1 MIRRI
6 VGVLFLIMALVG
18 LVIAYQGLR
27 LTTQFIDNL
36 AISMDNALQIATE
49 TLDNVEST
57 LMVADQS
64 ITDLNDTLE
73 TMESTAGNISTSIEE
88 TEPLLDDIS
97 QVVAHDVPES
107 IESLQATI
115 PTLIEVAGVIDRALG
130 SLSRFEIDQT
140 IPIVNYR
147 IQYDLGIDY
156 DPEVPFDAAVTELG
170 ASLDGM
176 PETLRGLDTHL
187 DTTKESLMV
196 MTTDLDQLAA
206 DMATLNA
213 TVQELE
219 PIFDEYIR
227 ITIDINDRLRAVQGN
242 IDDQVAQIKRIF
254 TVIFLWMGL
263 LQLVPLYLG
272 LEMVAGERGIEQY
285 VTEEEFAERMAALKR
300 EWAEAYGLV
309 PVEQPVTPPVG
320 VDEPEETQQS
330 EKVADQPADEPADES
345 DDDATDD

>member
-6 VGVLFLIMALVG
+6 VGVLFLLMALAG
-18 LVIAYQGLR
+18 FVIAYQGLR

-49 TLDNVEST
+49 TLANVEST
-57 LMVADQS
+57 LMIADQS
-64 ITDLNDTLE
+64 ISDLSDTLE
-73 TMESTAGNISTSIEE
+73 TMEATAGNISTSIEE

-97 QVVAHDVPES
+97 QVVAHDVPGS

-115 PTLIEVAGVIDRALG
+115 PTLVEVASVIDRALG
-130 SLSRFEIDQT
+130 TLSRFEIDQT

-187 DTTKESLMV
+187 DTTKESLTV

-227 ITIDINDRLRAVQGN
+227 ITTDINDRLRGVQGS
-242 IDDQVAQIKRIF
+242 IDDQVSQIKQIF

-285 VTEEEFAERMAALKR
+285 VTEEEFAERMAALQQ
-300 EWAEAYGLV
+300 EWARAYGLV
-309 PVEQPVTPPVG
+309 PVEQALASAG
-320 VDEPEETQQS
+320 E
-330 EKVADQPADEPADES
+330 ADEPGEETEVSAEVADTLKDVEERADEAK
-345 DDDATDD
+345 DD